1 MFLYRFEV
9 RSDDGSNSAVVV
21 LHENE
26 EKAFRSAESQ
36 MEGQFLPPKKI
47 AEIAIVE
54 KKPAGV
60 GRGYVIDI

>member
-9 RSDDGSNSAVVV
+9 RFDNGSNSPVVV
-21 LHENE
+21 LHENK

-36 MEGQFLPPKKI
+36 FEGHFLPPKKI

-54 KKPAGV
+54 EKPAGV
-60 GRGYVIDI
+60 GRGYVIDV